1 MGNTSG
7 NASNVSTILNRTCR
21 EPEVLLPL
29 EKPLFQYVYPII
41 LFVCVLGN
49 STNLVVYQH
58 RFLRASPTIRLL
70 AVKAVVNTLCIM
82 ALLPRFFQSLPA
94 DLKSASMEQLYW
106 KSLPATLFLINLF
119 GTVAIWLT
127 VAVTVE
133 SYILVAF
140 PAHAKRWC
148 SMRNANLCVLLCF
161 AGATG
166 LQMFYLI
173 SRRVVSFECS
183 DSEVYYYLLASGHPT
198 YEVFYYWFNSIST
211 LLLPM
216 IAMLVLT
223 VLIYHL
229 LFWARNR
236 FRKGSEQKRCVT
248 RLSLATTA
256 CHLVFEMPH
265 VANFIIAATE
275 QRPASQWRRS
285 FPWLTFVAAA
295 NFLSMLDASVTF
307 VVYFLCSQRF
317 RQIWFFKF
325 CGKKNQNYVNQLV
338 LLQQSEERSWSNG
351 TGSRSGYSVGSR
363 RTKLLKDD
371 TTSYSL

>member
-1 MGNTSG
+1 MGNTTG
-7 NASNVSTILNRTCR
+7 NASNLSAVINKTCR

-82 ALLPRFFQSLPA
+82 ALL
-94 DLKSASMEQLYW
+94 
-106 KSLPATLFLINLF
+106 
-119 GTVAIWLT
+119 T

-148 SMRNANLCVLLCF
+148 SMRNANLCILLCF
-161 AGATG
+161 AGAAG

-173 SRRVVSFECS
+173 SRRIKSFKCS

-216 IAMLVLT
+216 VAMLVLT
-223 VLIYHL
+223 AFIYHL

-275 QRPASQWRRS
+275 ERPTSQWHRS
-285 FPWLTFVAAA
+285 FPWLTFVATA

-325 CGKKNQNYVNQLV
+325 CGKKNENYVNQLV
-338 LLQQSEERSWSNG
+338 LLQQSQERSWSNG
-351 TGSRSGYSVGSR
+351 TGPRSGYSVSTR
-363 RTKLLKDD
+363 RTKLSKEDA
-371 TTSYSL
+371 TSYSL